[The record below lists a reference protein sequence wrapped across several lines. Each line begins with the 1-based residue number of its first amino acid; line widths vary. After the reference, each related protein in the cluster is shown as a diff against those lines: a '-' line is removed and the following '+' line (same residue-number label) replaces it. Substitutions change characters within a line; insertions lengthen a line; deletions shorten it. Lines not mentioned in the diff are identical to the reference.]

1 MTCPYK
7 MVPFKE
13 ICEFSRGFC
22 THAILPI
29 LQWSQPVTNKSTSWY
44 RGGIRLKR
52 MTFGKLAKCSG
63 NEPIHFTIK
72 SGSLMSWPIFQWR
85 WMVVASNIDM
95 TVRNIN
101 DHVEEFDRG
110 LFGFLSLKYFVCASV
125 SCFDLARACIL
136 EGYKTKWIRTQSLM
150 NLICIS
156 CKRHFT
162 MKLHTSIYILHHPT
176 GIFF

>member
-1 MTCPYK
+1 M
-7 MVPFKE
+7 
-13 ICEFSRGFC
+13 
-22 THAILPI
+22 
-29 LQWSQPVTNKSTSWY
+29 
-44 RGGIRLKR
+44 
-52 MTFGKLAKCSG
+52 
-63 NEPIHFTIK
+63 
-72 SGSLMSWPIFQWR
+72 
-85 WMVVASNIDM
+85 ASNIDM

-136 EGYKTKWIRTQSLM
+136 EGYKTKWIKTQSLM

-176 GIFF
+176 GIFFLKDNVMGSGRVNLPFFQAGFLIGFPKSPSAAGWLMAGAMKSVWQHAGQPSMSLETTWSSWW